1 LRNDRDEE
9 DFERQA
15 DTIYLTSLLMG
26 QIVIW
31 LLVGLLVYSSIRLS
45 LQSFSENA
53 VKIVIVL
60 LITVA
65 LIFLSVFMVKKG
77 KKRVSMIR
85 SRRD

>member
-1 LRNDRDEE
+1 MKNDKDEE

-26 QIVIW
+26 QIAIW

-53 VKIVIVL
+53 VKIAIVL

-65 LIFLSVFMVKKG
+65 LIFLSVFMVKRG
-77 KKRVSMIR
+77 RRRMNVIR
-85 SRRD
+85 SRRN